1 MSANENFPTTSLEST
16 NSSEISIWKPDD
28 GFWGTLVVDLRTPE
42 QNWADIKR
50 AWETGNA
57 DPVHSYSFLSYE
69 EMQKVLAPN
78 RMAILR
84 TMMGHGPMSIREVA
98 RRVGRDFKGVHSDVS
113 SLTKVG
119 FLYKTEDGQ
128 TVFPYDGI
136 RFDFVVGG
144 AALSAA

>member
-1 MSANENFPTTSLEST
+1 MSVDTNIPMTSLEST
-16 NSSEISIWKPDD
+16 NCSEISIWNPSD

-50 AWETGNA
+50 AWETGEA
-57 DPVHSYSFLSYE
+57 MPHGHSFLNYD

-84 TMMGHGPMSIREVA
+84 VMMGNGPMSIREVA
-98 RRVGRDFKGVHSDVS
+98 RRVSRDFKGVHSDVT
-113 SLTKVG
+113 SLIKAG

-128 TVFPYDGI
+128 TVFPYDSI
-136 RFDFVVGG
+136 RFDYEVSG
-144 AALSAA
+144 ATRSAA